1 MKEVHANQQL
11 QIKIIESQFY
21 HNIKLLI
28 PQLTFEMSNLFNSL
42 NEDFISYKTKALEIL
57 TKITSL

>member
-42 NEDFISYKTKALEIL
+42 NEDFISYKTEALEIL

>member
-28 PQLTFEMSNLFNSL
+28 LQLTFEMSDLFNSL
-42 NEDFISYKTKALEIL
+42 NEDFISYKTEALEIL